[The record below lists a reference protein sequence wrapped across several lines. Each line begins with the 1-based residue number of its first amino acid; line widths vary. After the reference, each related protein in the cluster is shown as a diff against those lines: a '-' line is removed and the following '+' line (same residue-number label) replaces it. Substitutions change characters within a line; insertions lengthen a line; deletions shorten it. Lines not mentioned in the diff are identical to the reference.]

1 MRVLESATLDLRSL
15 TDEERYWSYNGLDCC
30 ITYEVWEAL
39 REAKGGFAYDMSRT
53 MQAPAWSL
61 MNRGI
66 KVNFQERDTVAA
78 ALRIRRARA
87 VYIFYRLI
95 QEAFD
100 FPATD
105 KTLTSP
111 QQLKNLFYET
121 LALPVQRKFNKDTRE
136 YAPSVD
142 RASLEK
148 LQLYDKAKHLV
159 DLILFVRDCDKKIQ
173 VLEAGITNGR
183 MHFGYHVAGTMTGRW
198 SSSENVFGDGTN
210 GQNLTDEM
218 RRVFVA
224 DKGLKLCQLDLA
236 QAESKLV
243 AYLTL
248 PFGRQYLEACNSG
261 DLHTSV
267 SKLVWPEL
275 FAGTNETDKDVA
287 KRPFYRHFTYRDMSK
302 RGGHACLTPDHEVL
316 TAAGWV
322 PITEKPSQ
330 IMAFNPQTGS
340 AFEQVE
346 HWIDE
351 QQTSKFVEVDE
362 QALSFKV
369 TANHRIL
376 GTTGTTLGVYAAGAL
391 PKSLRVVKG
400 WGYNNTWAY
409 STIKKKTITEETAR
423 VLCPTVQSS
432 FFYIRRNGKISVT
445 GNSNYVGTPPIISMH
460 LKIPLSNAK
469 DFQGRYFTAFPG
481 ILKWHNKIRMDL
493 ANGKPITTPLGRRC
507 HFPGRAWDNDTIK
520 SAVAYVPQ
528 SSIGD
533 ILNLGFYKIW
543 LKYDKCNVGSHFIH
557 EGRFVPAIELL
568 TQVHDSVLFQYDPA
582 YEHIIIPLLQRELQI
597 PITINDEECLI
608 GVDAQIGWNWGKVI
622 VTTDSNGAK
631 VVENEFGLRDYTGA
645 DDRRYQ
651 EPSFLDRRFSPAH

>member
-1 MRVLESATLDLRSL
+1 
-15 TDEERYWSYNGLDCC
+15 
-30 ITYEVWEAL
+30 
-39 REAKGGFAYDMSRT
+39 
-53 MQAPAWSL
+53 
-61 MNRGI
+61 
-66 KVNFQERDTVAA
+66 
-78 ALRIRRARA
+78 
-87 VYIFYRLI
+87 
-95 QEAFD
+95 
-100 FPATD
+100 
-105 KTLTSP
+105 
-111 QQLKNLFYET
+111 
-121 LALPVQRKFNKDTRE
+121 
-136 YAPSVD
+136 
-142 RASLEK
+142 
-148 LQLYDKAKHLV
+148 
-159 DLILFVRDCDKKIQ
+159 

-248 PFGRQYLEACNSG
+248 PFGRQYLDACNSG

-275 FAGTNETDKDVA
+275 FVGANETDKDVA

-302 RGGHACLTPDHEVL
+302 RGGHACLTADHEVL
-316 TAAGWV
+316 TPQGWV
-322 PITEKPSQ
+322 SITDKPLEIMVFDPITGSQ
-330 IMAFNPQTGS
+330 
-340 AFEQVE
+340 FEQVS

-351 QQTSKFVEVDE
+351 EYVGKLYEVND
-362 QALSFKV
+362 QALSFRV
-369 TANHRIL
+369 TENHRLL
-376 GTTGTTLGVYAAGAL
+376 GTTDQKLGVYYPDTA
-391 PKSLRVVKG
+391 PKTLRIVKG
-400 WGYNNTWAY
+400 WGYKHSTSTGPTVTFARILAAFHSDGYQKSVNRCEFHLHKANKILRLQKLCREAGLELIIEPINSKYTVKMALPKNKEDSWPDFSWSHEALAAYINEYPHWDGHISATAISIFSANRNFLERFQTFARLLGYGGNIQKPQISGFNSATYSLQINNRKY
-409 STIKKKTITEETAR
+409 GIIKQFKISEETTQ
-423 VLCPTVQSS
+423 VFCPTVPSS

-460 LKIPLSNAK
+460 LKIPLINAK
-469 DFQGRYFTAFPG
+469 DFQGRYFAAFPG

-557 EGRFVPAIELL
+557 EGHFVPAIELL

-597 PITINDEECLI
+597 PITINNEECLI

-622 VTTDSNGAK
+622 VTTDSNGVK
-631 VVENEFGLRDYTGA
+631 VVENEFGLRDYSTSKA

-651 EPSFLDRRFSPAH
+651 EPSFLDRRFNPAH